1 MGNGDLVWS
10 ICAGCDLFI
19 SKAVASCFIMPA
31 VSVKCEYK
39 RDAGN
44 SEPRKQTTKNYKGTC
59 AGVRIADAGFFD
71 ACVLV

>member
-39 RDAGN
+39 RDASN
-44 SEPRKQTTKNYKGTC
+44 SNNKQQKTTKAHVLGS
-59 AGVRIADAGFFD
+59 GLLMLDFLMR
-71 ACVLV
+71 AC